1 MRPFVICLFLVFCV
15 NASGLFAQH
24 SQMLWTPQEIQK
36 KFYRPV
42 VKEKVYNCWG
52 PSQIVWLASTFKP
65 ATVPL
70 PRNFYTK
77 NMGAV
82 CKLELKM
89 QKQIKFP
96 LFIRM
101 GSKDYVDALEGKHF
115 PRR

>member
-1 MRPFVICLFLVFCV
+1 M
-15 NASGLFAQH
+15 LFAQH
-24 SQMLWTPQEIQK
+24 GQIVWTPQEIQK

-42 VKEKVYNCWG
+42 LKETIYNCWG
-52 PSQIVWLASTFKP
+52 LNQTIWLASTIKP

-70 PRNFYTK
+70 PRNFYTQ

-82 CKLELKM
+82 CKMELKM

-101 GSKDYVDALEGKHF
+101 GSKDYVDALEGKYL

>member
-15 NASGLFAQH
+15 NASRLFAQ
-24 SQMLWTPQEIQK
+24 QGQIVWTPQEIQK

-42 VKEKVYNCWG
+42 VKEMIYNCWG
-52 PSQIVWLASTFKP
+52 LNQTIWLASTIKP
-65 ATVPL
+65 AVVPL
-70 PRNFYTK
+70 PRNFYTQ

-82 CKLELKM
+82 CKMELKM

-101 GSKDYVDALEGKHF
+101 GSKDYVDALEGKNQ